1 MAMRCACRL
10 ADLGALWQTAI
21 ADELVDTKSIDE
33 IIEFQSFLSP
43 YGLRLS
49 KFAQHGHVALAL
61 IIRLLASRRHRTSA
75 HVFMLRV
82 ERWV

>member
-21 ADELVDTKSIDE
+21 ADELVATKSIDE
-33 IIEFQSFLSP
+33 NIEFQSFLGP
-43 YGLRLS
+43 YGLGLS

-61 IIRLLASRRHRTSA
+61 IIRLMASPRHRSA
-75 HVFMLRV
+75 AQVSMLCV